1 MKNFIY
7 KNNFLIFLQ
16 TLIYLIYT
24 SKYFWSNYIPVSD
37 EIDYLAHTNMML
49 ERFEL
54 FGFTNYD
61 VININIDR
69 LPGFPIYLASVKYFY
84 NFFYSAEQIF
94 YVLIF
99 SINFVLIFYSMTI
112 IKKILT
118 LINIHPTLILITCF
132 LFLTNPTIIRFEISL
147 LTEIFYFFLILA
159 TIDFI
164 ISSKKNLKVIDILRI
179 ITLPIIIIFLCL
191 IKIHMIYF
199 IYILASYLLYQ
210 ILRKQKLYEVFG
222 FIVVIFSIL
231 FVKTIID
238 QRINYVHE
246 HIGFKI
252 PSSLILLNF
261 NSDMISQMIYYNDYS
276 LTDKRIEDRSFAE
289 EHNKK
294 FVDNYEA
301 KGISEA
307 IEYSFKYRID
317 RANGLLL
324 ALTNNTFV
332 QFFTPDYDYYFNTN
346 IGYWYHKDKFTDI
359 YYIIFDSLKN
369 FTTESIIALLYY
381 FLYTLIMGFG
391 AYYLI
396 KNHNISLVMILF
408 IIMITTL
415 LGPYQGILIGGEPRF
430 RIPQIPLYSLIQA
443 ALVFKIISSAFFK
456 KHFYDNS

>member
-1 MKNFIY
+1 
-7 KNNFLIFLQ
+7 
-16 TLIYLIYT
+16 
-24 SKYFWSNYIPVSD
+24 
-37 EIDYLAHTNMML
+37 
-49 ERFEL
+49 
-54 FGFTNYD
+54 
-61 VININIDR
+61 
-69 LPGFPIYLASVKYFY
+69 
-84 NFFYSAEQIF
+84 
-94 YVLIF
+94 
-99 SINFVLIFYSMTI
+99 
-112 IKKILT
+112 
-118 LINIHPTLILITCF
+118 
-132 LFLTNPTIIRFEISL
+132 
-147 LTEIFYFFLILA
+147 
-159 TIDFI
+159 
-164 ISSKKNLKVIDILRI
+164 
-179 ITLPIIIIFLCL
+179 
-191 IKIHMIYF
+191 MIYF